1 MPRKTRN
8 DRRERSVPLEGQ
20 IPLYGVGVTG
30 DKIMKDAME
39 WRSRN
44 LRAWTLMKHK
54 AEERFEQGRRTS
66 IAELAEDARYSM
78 RLEGYTDGFRINN
91 TTRAG
96 LARLM
101 IQECPHLAS
110 IIETRSSKAD
120 WA

>member
-1 MPRKTRN
+1 MGEQLN
-8 DRRERSVPLEGQ
+8 LEGT
-20 IPLYGVGVTG
+20 GVTG
-30 DKIMKDAME
+30 AKIMCDAME

-44 LRAWTLMKHK
+44 LRAWTLMKQK
-54 AEERFEQGRRTS
+54 AEERFAQGRRTS

-101 IQECPHLAS
+101 LQECPHLAD
-110 IIETRSSKAD
+110 IIEVRRSKAD
-120 WA
+120 WWQ